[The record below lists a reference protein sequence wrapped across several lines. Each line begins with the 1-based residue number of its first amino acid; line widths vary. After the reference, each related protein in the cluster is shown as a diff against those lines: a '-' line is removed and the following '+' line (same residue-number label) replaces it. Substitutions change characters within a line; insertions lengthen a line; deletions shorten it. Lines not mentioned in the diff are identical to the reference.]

1 VLELILISLP
11 LLEMTLI
18 GVTVTTDFVAQP
30 IMNAMKIATAQG
42 MQNAMVSTA
51 LVQATIYV
59 KTSALFNLIAMT
71 STAMNYLGTNAG
83 VMGAC
88 ASLRKNQRNAIVS
101 QIVWTLENAPQIS
114 HVTVSI
120 TTVPNLGGYST
131 TMKT

>member
-51 LVQATIYV
+51 LVQVNILQQNSLNQT
-59 KTSALFNLIAMT
+59 LFLN
-71 STAMNYLGTNAG
+71 
-83 VMGAC
+83 
-88 ASLRKNQRNAIVS
+88 VS
-101 QIVWTLENAPQIS
+101 RRPF
-114 HVTVSI
+114 
-120 TTVPNLGGYST
+120 
-131 TMKT
+131 M